1 MGEKGECR
9 MMLSKSMLLSCKSL
23 KFSFAADSVRL
34 NLNGGAAGMRAGAS
48 MALTTAAMKRVWAI
62 GIFRHFLLNGLGA
75 SADNDD
81 DAVLISSCTRLSLV
95 MAVLFEYGSIDGG
108 GGGTQR

>member
-1 MGEKGECR
+1 M
-9 MMLSKSMLLSCKSL
+9 
-23 KFSFAADSVRL
+23 
-34 NLNGGAAGMRAGAS
+34 NGGAAGMRAGAS

-62 GIFRHFLLNGLGA
+62 GILRHFLLNGLGA

-95 MAVLFEYGSIDGG
+95 MSVQHGYGSIDGG
-108 GGGTQR
+108 GGVTQR